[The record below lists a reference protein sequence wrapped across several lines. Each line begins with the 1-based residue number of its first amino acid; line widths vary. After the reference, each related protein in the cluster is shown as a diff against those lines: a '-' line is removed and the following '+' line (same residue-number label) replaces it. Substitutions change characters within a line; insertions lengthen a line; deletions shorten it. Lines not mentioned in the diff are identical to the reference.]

1 MLLHAQGL
9 LDDHTRPATTRSLHQ
24 LIQRLGF
31 VQLDSINVVE
41 RAHHLTLFSR
51 MENYQPKLLD
61 DLLRKRR
68 VFEHWTHDASLIPM
82 EFFPHWKVRFER
94 YRTKLM
100 DNAWWR
106 SRVGSDPETLFQSVR
121 DRIAADGPLFSRDFE
136 HDPLTHPQPEPAPQ
150 EKGWWG
156 WKPQKAALEHLWR
169 IGELTIVARTNFQK
183 QYDLTPR
190 VLPEQ
195 CQVAAPS
202 EQEHIEWACSS
213 ALDRLGFATPGELAA
228 YWHAVKPPQ
237 ATQWCRE
244 ALAQERLVTVMVGS
258 VDGSPP
264 RKSLAWSD
272 WKSRLRRAKSEVDP
286 NRMRLLSPFDP
297 VLRNRDRALR
307 LFNFDYRFEAFTPA
321 PKRKYGYYVL
331 PIMQGE
337 RLVGRL
343 DPKFHRDGG
352 GGTLEIRNVW
362 WEHGVKP
369 TKPQRLMLTTALER
383 LATFIGAEK
392 IDMRL
397 RIR

>member
-9 LDDHTRPATTRSLHQ
+9 LDDPSRPATAPSLLR
-24 LIQRLGF
+24 LIHRLGF

-51 MENYQPKLLD
+51 MENYHPALLD
-61 DLLRKRR
+61 QLLRKRR
-68 VFEHWTHDASLIPM
+68 IFEHWTHDAALIPM
-82 EFFPHWKVRFER
+82 ELYPHWKPRFER

-106 SRVGSDPETLFQSVR
+106 SRVGADPESLFQSVR
-121 DRIAADGPLFSRDFE
+121 QRIAADGPLYSRDFE
-136 HDPLTHPQPEPAPQ
+136 HDPATHPKPEPA

-169 IGELTIVARTNFQK
+169 IGELTIVGRTNFQK

-190 VLPEQ
+190 VLPKQ
-195 CQVAAPS
+195 CQVDAPS
-202 EQEHIEWACSS
+202 PEEHVEWACSS

-228 YWHAVKPPQ
+228 YWHAVKPAQ
-237 ATQWCRE
+237 ATQWCRDG
-244 ALAQERLVTVMVGS
+244 LAHDRLVTVLIGS
-258 VDGSPP
+258 VDGCPP

-272 WKSRLRRAKSEVDP
+272 WKSRLRRARSEIDP
-286 NRMRLLSPFDP
+286 DHMRLLSPFDP
-297 VLRNRDRALR
+297 VLRNRERALR

-331 PIMQGE
+331 PFMQGE

-343 DPKFHRDGG
+343 DPKFHRDRGV
-352 GGTLEIRNVW
+352 LEIRNIW
-362 WEHGVKP
+362 WEPRLKA
-369 TKPQRLMLTTALER
+369 TKPQRRSLNDALER
-383 LATFIGAEK
+383 LAKFIGAER
-392 IDMRL
+392 IEMRS
-397 RIR
+397 RSKA